1 MHLLALD
8 IGKKRTGV
16 AFVDT
21 DNDIPLPLDTII
33 ENTVDGMIERVAGI
47 IDERGVDEVVIGLPL
62 LPSGKEGEQVLYV
75 RMCAEKLEERGVAVV
90 FMDERYTTSKMT
102 SFDGDARAACEL
114 LQTYLER
121 R

>member
-1 MHLLALD
+1 MRVLALD

-33 ENTVDGMIERVAGI
+33 ADSAADMIERVVDLIDARH
-47 IDERGVDEVVIGLPL
+47 IDEIVIGLPL
-62 LPSGKEGEQVLYV
+62 LPSGTEGSQVQYVRNCGEQLQ
-75 RMCAEKLEERGVAVV
+75 RRGVTVV
-90 FMDERYTTSKMT
+90 FMDERYTTSKNT
-102 SFDGDARAACEL
+102 AFDGDARAACEL
-114 LQTYLER
+114 LQTHMER